1 MNNIILNRTF
11 YVYCIRM
18 YIVNQKKS
26 RHKTLFF
33 KYFSDLPVYTKK
45 KGNSYLNII
54 KSSSLGRKKCKKSG
68 LKINGHNPK

>member
-26 RHKTLFF
+26 RHKTLFL

-45 KGNSYLNII
+45 KMKQLFEYY
-54 KSSSLGRKKCKKSG
+54 
-68 LKINGHNPK
+68 KIEQSWPQKNVRSPA